1 MIPYLTLGFGN
12 DIFKFTEIVRGL
24 ALGITTTGTIT
35 QWKSGL
41 KYISGSVYTLD
52 KNKLD

>member
-1 MIPYLTLGFGN
+1 MIPYLILGFGN
-12 DIFKFTEIVRGL
+12 DIFKFTEIARGL
-24 ALGITTTGTIT
+24 VLGITTTGTTT

-41 KYISGSVYTLD
+41 KYISGLVYTLD